1 MYVLLIFQERTVKR
15 WNCILCIA
23 IFAVALIS
31 VALANRDMVTLQVL
45 PQEVAG
51 WFAVNPSVNLP
62 LFLVILGS
70 IVAGLLVG
78 FIWEWIR
85 EYGER
90 AEKARLARETRRLER
105 EVARLKGEKHQGK
118 DEVLALLDEAS

>member
-1 MYVLLIFQERTVKR
+1 MRYVRYV
-15 WNCILCIA
+15 CIA

-31 VALANRDMVTLQVL
+31 VALANRGIVTLQVL

-51 WFAVNPSVNLP
+51 WFAVNPQVQLP

-85 EYGER
+85 EYGQR
-90 AEKARLARETRRLER
+90 AEAARQAREMRRLER
-105 EVARLKGEKHQGK
+105 EVARLKGEKHKGK
-118 DEVLALLDEAS
+118 DEVLALLDEAG

>member
-1 MYVLLIFQERTVKR
+1 MRYVRY
-15 WNCILCIA
+15 LCIA
-23 IFAVALIS
+23 IFALALIS
-31 VALANRDMVTLQVL
+31 VALANRSIVTLQML

-51 WFAVNPSVNLP
+51 WFAVNPTAQLP

-78 FIWEWIR
+78 FVWEWIR
-85 EYGER
+85 EYGQR
-90 AEKARLARETRRLER
+90 AEAARQAREMRRLER

-118 DEVLALLDEAS
+118 DDVLALLDEAG

>member
-1 MYVLLIFQERTVKR
+1 MRYIRYF
-15 WNCILCIA
+15 CIA
-23 IFAVALIS
+23 VFAVALVS
-31 VALANRDMVTLQVL
+31 VALANRAMVELKVL
-45 PQEVAG
+45 PDEVAG
-51 WFAVNPSVNLP
+51 WFAVTPAATLP
-62 LFLVILGS
+62 LFLVILGA

-85 EYGER
+85 EHGER

>member
-1 MYVLLIFQERTVKR
+1 MRYLRYF
-15 WNCILCIA
+15 CIA

-31 VALANRDMVTLQVL
+31 VALANRAVVPLKML
-45 PQEVAG
+45 PDEVAH
-51 WFAVNPSVNLP
+51 WFAVTPEIQLP

-78 FIWEWIR
+78 FVWEWIR
-85 EYGER
+85 EHGQR
-90 AEKARLARETRRLER
+90 AEAARQAREMRRLER

-118 DEVLALLDEAS
+118 DEVLALLDEAG

>member
-1 MYVLLIFQERTVKR
+1 MRYIRY
-15 WNCILCIA
+15 LCIA
-23 IFAVALIS
+23 VFAVALIS
-31 VALANRDMVTLQVL
+31 VALANRAIVTLQVL
-45 PQEVAG
+45 PAEVAG
-51 WFAVNPSVNLP
+51 WFAVNPQVSLP

-70 IVAGLLVG
+70 VLTGLLVG

-85 EYGER
+85 EHGER

>member
-1 MYVLLIFQERTVKR
+1 MRYIRY
-15 WNCILCIA
+15 LCIA

-31 VALANRDMVTLQVL
+31 VALANRAIVSLKVL
-45 PQEVAG
+45 PDEVAG
-51 WFAVNPSVNLP
+51 WFAVNPTLNLP

-78 FIWEWIR
+78 FVWEWIR

-105 EVARLKGEKHQGK
+105 EIVRLKGERHEGQ
-118 DEVLALLDEAS
+118 DEVLALLDQAS